1 MPTVGCIAA
10 VFDLFHAG
18 HIEVLKK
25 CKSQCDHLIVGLHND
40 ETVEQYKRLPIMN
53 QDERRTVVEA
63 CKYVDEV
70 LIDMSLVIQNDFI
83 SAHNIDVFFYA
94 TVSDEEDK
102 QYNAKF
108 KGFFILAP
116 SS

>member
-40 ETVEQYKRLPIMN
+40 ETVEQ
-53 QDERRTVVEA
+53 
-63 CKYVDEV
+63 
-70 LIDMSLVIQNDFI
+70 
-83 SAHNIDVFFYA
+83 
-94 TVSDEEDK
+94 
-102 QYNAKF
+102 
-108 KGFFILAP
+108 
-116 SS
+116 